1 MLQTKRVGRM
11 TIRQTLAAIALLF
24 VSISAGAVEV
34 GNLEI
39 KSGLGDPLR
48 ASIPLD
54 QLGGLTS
61 EQLKVRSATTADFA
75 AMGIEQLGGDTF
87 VSYEVFL
94 DGAGKGVV
102 LVTTERAVS
111 EPFINLLVE
120 FVWPGGRVVR
130 EFPVLLD
137 P

>member
-1 MLQTKRVGRM
+1 MLQTKRVRRM

-24 VSISAGAVEV
+24 VSISASAVEV

-61 EQLKVRSATTADFA
+61 EQLKVRSATAADFA

-87 VSYEVFL
+87 VTYEVFL